1 MEVTSKPQ
9 GTQKEPQ
16 EEGCFGPFPV
26 DIVRDEEF
34 AQERKVQIHYP
45 GICHGL
51 LAPGIANAIALI
63 RPGYLPLGD
72 TLLVAKFLLA

>member
-1 MEVTSKPQ
+1 MEVASKSQ
-9 GTQKEPQ
+9 RAKEEPQ
-16 EEGCFGPFPV
+16 EKGRFGPFPV
-26 DIVRDEEF
+26 DIVWDEEF